1 MSKHKSEDY
10 KISAVKYY
18 LNNDVSL
25 YDVCEIF
32 DCPKQSLYRWV
43 KRYEELEEIKRLSRK
58 PKSYKITKEQV
69 KYAIQKLKENE
80 QITMEELHKI
90 IKKKYKDFDITPQH
104 LGQVIRDNNI
114 TRKRTR
120 HEHYPKERYGKPT
133 DIKKELKAFYKEVS
147 KYSLNKIICLDETS
161 IQPSMYLPYAKC
173 DLGKRCVVKT
183 DDNYVFRKFTLL
195 CAISNSKCVGASL
208 YKEGGMNKE
217 RFVEFLE
224 ANIFNK
230 YKNHLIILDNAGSH
244 NNEYVK
250 QAIINSSNKYLYL
263 IPYNPQL
270 NPIEQYFNQ
279 IKHYLRLNKKVL
291 KYDDLVIE
299 IKNAIKQV
307 KKENYKNYFENAYNK
322 DAYKDYVKKDS
333 TLKRKPKNYK
343 D

>member
-10 KISAVKYY
+10 KLSAVKYY
-18 LNNDVSL
+18 LNNQVSL
-25 YDVCEIF
+25 DDVCKIF
-32 DCPKQSLYRWV
+32 DCHKQSLYRWIE
-43 KRYEELEEIKRLSRK
+43 RYEELKEIKRLNRN
-58 PKSYKITKEQV
+58 PVSYKITKEQV

-90 IKKKYKDFDITPQH
+90 VKKKYKEFDITPQH
-104 LGQVIRDNNI
+104 LGQIIRDNNI

-120 HEHYPKERYGKPT
+120 HEHYPKERYSNPT

-147 KYSLNKIICLDETS
+147 KYSLNKIISLDETS
-161 IQPSMYLPYAKC
+161 IQPSMIMEFSKC
-173 DLGKRCVVKT
+173 SLGKRCVVKT
-183 DDNYVFRKFTLL
+183 DDNYIFRKFTLL
-195 CAISNSKCVGASL
+195 CAISNSKCVGATL
-208 YKEGGMNKE
+208 YKEGGMTKE

-250 QAIINSSNKYLYL
+250 QAITNSGNKYLYL

-279 IKHYLRLNKKVL
+279 IKHYLKLNKKIL
-291 KYDDLVIE
+291 KYDELAIE